1 MTYSIDFSVATSEQ
15 IERAL
20 CERVEALRL
29 AQNRTQADLAA
40 EAGIGVR
47 TLRRLEKGDGV
58 AFDTM
63 IRVMIA
69 LGLQDQLSSFLPDPS
84 VRPMERL
91 GTSRQ
96 ERQRARPAT
105 SRPAPAVAWTW
116 GDETDNG

>member
-20 CERVEALRL
+20 CERLEALRL
-29 AQNRTQADLAA
+29 TQNRTQADLAA

-58 AFDTM
+58 AFDTL

-91 GTSRQ
+91 GASRQ

-105 SRPAPAVAWTW
+105 SRPSPAGAWTW
-116 GDETDNG
+116 GDETDDG

>member
-20 CERVEALRL
+20 CGRIEALRL
-29 AQNRTQADLAA
+29 AQNRTQANLAT

-47 TLRRLEKGDGV
+47 TLRRLEKGEGV

-91 GTSRQ
+91 GGSRQ
-96 ERQRARPAT
+96 ERQRASPAT
-105 SRPAPAVAWTW
+105 SRLAPASAWTW